1 MLGLVPVSFRRPL
14 IGLLTFTWLAYMRPQ
29 DLTWGFAKYQ
39 RWSFL
44 IAAVMAAG
52 WLCAR
57 ERRKLIW
64 NSRTIAMVALV
75 CVIALSVVFEVDTP
89 QAVDTESV
97 ASRMVEFSKI
107 VGVAIFT
114 TALVYK
120 PAHLRILVWVI
131 ALSFAFYGVKSGL
144 AGILG
149 GGAQIMQGPGGMLED
164 NNDFAMAL
172 CMGLPF
178 LVQIGASERKPELR
192 RAVYFMVPLT
202 MLTILLTQ
210 SRGGFLALGTM
221 TLLLIWRSK
230 NRGAAL
236 VGLTLA
242 GAISLF
248 FLPASFYERMG
259 TITTAAQEDGS
270 AKGRLAA
277 WKTAINMA
285 QHRPLTGVGLS
296 KFQSA
301 YTQYATVEHETAR
314 ATHNA
319 YLQMWAE
326 CGTIALALYL
336 FLIVGSFFALWRVR
350 ARAKQIYSS
359 SWILNYTAMFE
370 ASLLAFVVGSAF
382 LSRAQFDLF
391 YHLVAIIACF
401 EAIAF
406 EEMRAAQAP
415 QITTT
420 RGGAFR
426 LVLPAGFARP
436 REHAGFRDGTAR
448 QPS

>member
-1 MLGLVPVSFRRPL
+1 
-14 IGLLTFTWLAYMRPQ
+14 
-29 DLTWGFAKYQ
+29 
-39 RWSFL
+39 
-44 IAAVMAAG
+44 
-52 WLCAR
+52 
-57 ERRKLIW
+57 
-64 NSRTIAMVALV
+64 
-75 CVIALSVVFEVDTP
+75 
-89 QAVDTESV
+89 V
-97 ASRMVEFSKI
+97 ASRLVEFAKI

-131 ALSFAFYGVKSGL
+131 ALSFAFYGVKNGL
-144 AGILG
+144 AGILN
-149 GGAQIMQGPGGMLED
+149 GGAQILQGPGGMLED
-164 NNDFAMAL
+164 NNDFALAL

-192 RAVYFMVPLT
+192 RAVYCMVPLT

-236 VGLTLA
+236 VGLALA
-242 GAISLF
+242 GGISLF
-248 FLPASFYERMG
+248 FLPDSFYERMQ
-259 TITTAAQEDGS
+259 TIGEYESDSS
-270 AKGRLAA
+270 AKGRIAA
-277 WKTAINMA
+277 WHTAINMA
-285 QHRPLTGVGLS
+285 LHRPLFGVGLS

-301 YTQYATVEHETAR
+301 YPLYASGLENESAR

-319 YLQMWAE
+319 YLQIWAE
-326 CGTIALALYL
+326 CGTIALLLYL
-336 FLIVGSFFALWRVR
+336 FLILASFFALWRVR
-350 ARAKQIYSS
+350 ARARQLYSS

-370 ASLLAFVVGSAF
+370 ASLIAFVVGSAF

-406 EEMRAAQAP
+406 AEMRAAQAP
-415 QITTT
+415 QPSTT

-426 LVLPAGFARP
+426 LLLPSGFARP